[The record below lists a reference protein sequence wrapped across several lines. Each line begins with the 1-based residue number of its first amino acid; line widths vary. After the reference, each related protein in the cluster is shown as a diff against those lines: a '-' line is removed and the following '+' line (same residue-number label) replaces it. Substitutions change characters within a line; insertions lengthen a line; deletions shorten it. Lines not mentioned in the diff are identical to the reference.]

1 MNKASIIAILKN
13 PYLIYYKQK
22 EDIVSQAQTT
32 ITETPHLTKD
42 QNSVLKIL
50 TIMGYLEGTSFL
62 LLLCIAMPLKY
73 MMGIAEA
80 VTYIGMAHGGLF
92 IAYILML
99 LIATTKIKMPLWA
112 MPAGVLGSF
121 LPLGPFIF
129 DHLLK
134 KSLNKKV

>member
-1 MNKASIIAILKN
+1 M
-13 PYLIYYKQK
+13 P
-22 EDIVSQAQTT
+22 QAQTT
-32 ITETPHLTKD
+32 ITETPNLTKE
-42 QNSVLKIL
+42 QNTVLKTL
-50 TIMGYLEGTSFL
+50 TVMGYLEGTSFL

-73 MMGIAEA
+73 MMGIPEA

-99 LIATTKIKMPLWA
+99 LAATTKIKMPLWA

-134 KSLNKKV
+134 KSLNKKD